1 MIITPELGFVS
12 SASSRIRPSGF
23 SSWSE
28 SVLVVV
34 EEGDDMRRVVDAAV
48 VDFAVLIGEYRDE
61 GSNASLF
68 NCLAEVDDG
77 RTKNACVVC
86 KDAAAA
92 EQAATMAT

>member
-1 MIITPELGFVS
+1 MITPELGFVS
-12 SASSRIRPSGF
+12 SASSRMRPSGF

-34 EEGDDMRRVVDAAV
+34 EEGDDMRRVVDAAA

-61 GSNASLF
+61 DNASLF
-68 NCLAEVDDG
+68 DSLAEVDDG
-77 RTKNACVVC
+77 RTNACVVC

-92 EQAATMAT
+92 EQAATMAM

>member
-1 MIITPELGFVS
+1 MITPELGFVS

-23 SSWSE
+23 SSWRD
-28 SVLVVV
+28 SVFVVV
-34 EEGDDMRRVVDAAV
+34 EEGDDMRRVVDAV

-61 GSNASLF
+61 DDASLF
-68 NCLAEVDDG
+68 NCLPEVDDG
-77 RTKNACVVC
+77 RTNACVVC